1 MQFTK
6 ESGNSVEEC
15 KLRVVYA
22 PPPRPPSPVR
32 EGSEEGSSPRASLS
46 ENGALSSSE
55 KAAVSIFLGG
65 SSPGGGE
72 EAVGDM
78 TMVVGIAAGP
88 EGAVLSARKVNRG
101 KIPPLFFLAVPGA
114 LVNVWPRSIYL
125 SG

>member
-65 SSPGGGE
+65 SSPGGG
-72 EAVGDM
+72 G
-78 TMVVGIAAGP
+78 GG
-88 EGAVLSARKVNRG
+88 GG
-101 KIPPLFFLAVPGA
+101 G
-114 LVNVWPRSIYL
+114 
-125 SG
+125 